1 MGFRTVSL
9 ASKSPRP
16 TIRTSDWWTT
26 ASSTSA
32 GRSAITAARTKRRDR
47 SEQKWHLCSYS
58 LEDRKET
65 VLGDVNSYQISFDG
79 KKMLVKIDKDYSI
92 IDLPK
97 DKLETKDH
105 KLELKGLDVHG
116 RSARRVETDL
126 LRMHGDK
133 CATSSFRQP

>member
-1 MGFRTVSL
+1 M
-9 ASKSPRP
+9 KRP
-16 TIRTSDWWTT
+16 DL
-26 ASSTSA
+26 
-32 GRSAITAARTKRRDR
+32 RSR
-47 SEQKWHLCSYS
+47 SGISVLYS

-105 KLELKGLDVHG
+105 KLELSGLDVI
-116 RSARRVETDL
+116 ADRRAEWKQIYYN
-126 LRMHGDK
+126 RGDK
-133 CATSSFRQP
+133 CAISSFRQP

>member
-1 MGFRTVSL
+1 MAFRTASL
-9 ASKSPRP
+9 ASKSRRP
-16 TIRTSDWWTT
+16 TTATSGWWTT
-26 ASSTSA
+26 ASFTSA
-32 GRSAITAARTKRRDR
+32 GRSAIPAARTKRRDR

-105 KLELKGLDVHG
+105 KLELNGLDMI
-116 RSARRVETDL
+116 ADRRAEWKQIYYEA
-126 LRMHGDK
+126 GGK
-133 CATSSFRQP
+133 CATSSIRRP